1 MAPEILFRDILAK
14 IVEKKD
20 MAPDEAAAA
29 MNTIMNGNA
38 TPAQAGAFLA
48 ALRMKGETAEEIA
61 ALARVMRAH
70 AVTVKPVTEKTL
82 VDTCGTGGDGAQT
95 FNISTTSAFVAA
107 GAGVP
112 IVKHGNRAMSSRCGS
127 ADVLAALGVSLVAD
141 PSVQARIVE
150 RVGIAFFFAPV
161 YHPAMKHVAAARQ
174 ETGFRTVF
182 NILGPLSNP
191 AGAQAQL
198 LGVYSPGLTVTVA
211 EVLRLLGLS
220 RAMVVHGNGL
230 DEITTTGETLVSE
243 LYDGAIRDYT
253 ITCDTFGIAPASP
266 DDLAGGDASG
276 NARILRSV
284 LEGETG
290 AARDIVLLNAAAAIY
305 LGGRARDLHTGLEL
319 ACISIDTGAA
329 LKKLD
334 ALIEATREAA

>member
-1 MAPEILFRDILAK
+1 MTRKILFKDILAK
-14 IVEKKD
+14 LVERQD
-20 MAPDEAAAA
+20 MAQDEAAAA
-29 MNTIMNGNA
+29 MNIIMDGDA

-48 ALRMKGETAEEIA
+48 ALRMKGETPEEIA
-61 ALARVMRAH
+61 ALARVMRAR
-70 AVTVKPVTEKTL
+70 AVTVKPVTEKPL

-141 PSVQARIVE
+141 PAAQARIVGQ
-150 RVGIAFFFAPV
+150 VGIAFLFAPAH
-161 YHPAMKHVAAARQ
+161 HPAMKHVAAARQ

-198 LGVYSPGLTVTVA
+198 LGVYSPGLTGTVA

-220 RAMVVHGNGL
+220 RAMVVHGAGL

-243 LYDGAIRDYT
+243 LNAGTIRNYT
-253 ITCDTFGIAPASP
+253 ITCDAFGIKPALP
-266 DDLAGGDASG
+266 GDLAGGDAAE

-284 LEGETG
+284 LDGEAG

-305 LGGRARDLHTGLEL
+305 LGGQAQDLHEGIRL
-319 ACISIDTGAA
+319 AETSINSGNA
-329 LKKLD
+329 LARLD

>member
-1 MAPEILFRDILAK
+1 MAHEIPFKDILANL
-14 IVEKKD
+14 VERKD
-20 MAPDEAAAA
+20 LAQAEAAAA
-29 MNTIMNGNA
+29 MNTIMDGNA
-38 TPAQAGAFLA
+38 TPAQTGAFLA
-48 ALRMKGETAEEIA
+48 ALRMKGETAGEIA
-61 ALARVMRAH
+61 ALARVMRAR
-70 AVTVKPVTEKTL
+70 AVAVRPVTKHLL

-112 IVKHGNRAMSSRCGS
+112 VVKHGNRAMSSRCGS
-127 ADVLAALGVSLVAD
+127 ADVLAALGVSLVTD
-141 PSVQARIVE
+141 PALQARIVE
-150 RVGIAFFFAPV
+150 QVGISFFFAPV
-161 YHPAMKHVAAARQ
+161 YHPAMKHVVAARQ

-182 NILGPLSNP
+182 NILGPLANP

-198 LGVYSPGLTVTVA
+198 LGVYSPVLTGTVA

-243 LYDGAIRDYT
+243 LNDGKLRKYT
-253 ITCDTFGIAPASP
+253 ITCDAFGIKPASP
-266 DDLAGGDASG
+266 DDLAGGDAAE

-284 LEGETG
+284 LEGERG
-290 AARDIVLLNAAAAIY
+290 PARDIVLLNAAAAIY
-305 LGGRARDLHTGLEL
+305 LGGRARDLHVGLEH
-319 ACISIDTGAA
+319 AGSSIDAGSA

-334 ALIEATREAA
+334 ALIETTREAA